1 MSLEGYDAFED
12 PYCYP
17 GTSVLRN
24 RLDIREQADLD
35 AFEVEI
41 SILRAEEPLPE
52 GDFDPPHYCRIH
64 HHLFQDVYTWAGEY
78 RTVRTSKEGNSF
90 CYPEHIPA
98 QMDALFEKLRNAE
111 AFAELGCEAFL
122 NKFTPFLSELNA
134 IHPFREGNGRA
145 QLALMGL
152 VGESSGNPFHFERLN
167 RETFLPAVINSYFG
181 KLQPLREELRK
192 LLT

>member
-1 MSLEGYDAFED
+1 MTSEGYDAFED

-24 RLDIREQADLD
+24 LIDIRDQAELD

-41 SILRAEEPLPE
+41 STLRAEEPLPE
-52 GDFDPPHYCRIH
+52 GEFDPTHYRRIH
-64 HHLFQDVYTWAGEY
+64 HHLFQDVYTWAGQY

-98 QMDALFEKLRNAE
+98 QMDALFQKLQGARALTGLGQE
-111 AFAELGCEAFL
+111 AFNGRTQLAFL
-122 NKFTPFLSELNA
+122 
-134 IHPFREGNGRA
+134 
-145 QLALMGL
+145 GL
-152 VGESSGNPFHFERLN
+152 IGETSGHPFHFENLN
-167 RETFLPAVINSYFG
+167 RETYLPAVIASYFG
-181 KLQPLREELRK
+181 KLQTLRDELKK